1 MEDLA
6 SIETTIHHLR
16 TEMVRAYEMVGDL
29 GHETVIALSQELDL
43 YLVMFQQQTKGS
55 QGEAG
60 SSGEDK
66 ASIF

>member
-6 SIETTIHHLR
+6 SIETTIRHLR
-16 TEMVRAYEMVGDL
+16 TEMVRAYEKAGDL
-29 GHETVIALSQELDL
+29 GDETVIALSQQLDL
-43 YLVMFQQQTKGS
+43 YLLKLQQQTRRS
-55 QGEAG
+55 QGDTG

>member
-16 TEMVRAYEMVGDL
+16 AEMVRAYEKAGDL
-29 GHETVIALSQELDL
+29 GDETVIALSQQLDL
-43 YLVMFQQQTKGS
+43 YLLKFQQQTRRS

-66 ASIF
+66 ATIF

>member
-16 TEMVRAYEMVGDL
+16 AEMVRAYEKAGDL
-29 GHETVIALSQELDL
+29 GDETVIALSQQLDL
-43 YLVMFQQQTKGS
+43 YLVKFQQHARKR
-55 QGEAG
+55 QGEAE

>member
-16 TEMVRAYEMVGDL
+16 AEMVRAYEMVGDL
-29 GHETVIALSQELDL
+29 GHEAVIALSQQLDL
-43 YLVMFQQQTKGS
+43 YLVKFQQHARKS

>member
-6 SIETTIHHLR
+6 SIETAINHLR
-16 TEMVRAYEMVGDL
+16 NEMVRAYEKVGDL
-29 GHETVIALSQELDL
+29 GDETVIALSQQLDL
-43 YLVMFQQQTKGS
+43 YLLKFQQQTRRS

-66 ASIF
+66 ATIF